1 MSKLILSLA
10 VLSLLLQSTV
20 FPLSAEESD
29 IAKIDSN
36 FAVEKKGTGELVVY
50 MNALLPP
57 FKVEGFPWYKNG
69 EALNRL
75 PQGVKKSEVNKGVLA
90 LSKHTAGGCVRFR
103 TNSPYIYLKSS
114 LANNSPNMGHMPHTG
129 SSGFDLFVDG
139 NTYVK
144 TVNPA
149 HYKGK
154 IPDPLEVKIAGK
166 MPKAMREFTLYM
178 PLYNGVKSLEI
189 GLAPGSKIEAPRAHK
204 ISKPILFYGSS
215 ITQGACASRTS
226 NAYTAMLCRKLDA
239 PMINFGFSGSALG
252 EAKMA
257 ELIASLDLSLFVMDY
272 DYNAPNAEHLW
283 RTHEKFF
290 NIIRQA
296 HPKLPIVIFSRVTN
310 ATDERTQAVCRTYEN
325 ARKNGD
331 NYVWFVDGRDLMKG
345 VDSSYTS
352 VDGTHPNDLGF
363 YAMYKNALPVIEE
376 ALKSSD
382 EPIGK

>member
-1 MSKLILSLA
+1 MCRRAAEGAIDELGKLGGA
-10 VLSLLLQSTV
+10 VGIVETV
-20 FPLSAEESD
+20 ERSASNIVEALEELHVL
-29 IAKIDSN
+29 N
-36 FAVEKKGTGELVVY
+36 GEL
-50 MNALLPP
+50 
-57 FKVEGFPWYKNG
+57 
-69 EALNRL
+69 
-75 PQGVKKSEVNKGVLA
+75 S
-90 LSKHTAGGCVRFR
+90 
-103 TNSPYIYLKSS
+103 
-114 LANNSPNMGHMPHTG
+114 
-129 SSGFDLFVDG
+129 
-139 NTYVK
+139 
-144 TVNPA
+144 
-149 HYKGK
+149 
-154 IPDPLEVKIAGK
+154 
-166 MPKAMREFTLYM
+166 
-178 PLYNGVKSLEI
+178 
-189 GLAPGSKIEAPRAHK
+189 
-204 ISKPILFYGSS
+204 
-215 ITQGACASRTS
+215 QGAE
-226 NAYTAMLCRKLDA
+226 
-239 PMINFGFSGSALG
+239 G

-310 ATDERTQAVCRTYEN
+310 ATDERTQAVRRTYEN